1 MKLKSIKKKFEEYL
15 NNKSLFNELTNLI
28 STTIDELIV
37 VNKNYV
43 TSFLNFNPEIFFTQE
58 TLFFPINDLNCTFKL
73 NISKNNEIVIKAD
86 ININDSDFFL
96 FQQRMNDLNLFLSE
110 YRNSILSYFNNLYEI
125 QELHLILRRMKNIF
139 ISDNINTSF
148 NYDESLPDVFN
159 AYSIEFNSSNYSLE
173 IKKYTIST
181 IKENFLEPKR
191 LFLLSYSNS
200 FFSYRKENIRSMTES
215 ELDELIRLN
224 LSQQYSVDF
233 GVDYNIQES
242 IQHQIDILN
251 EEVLKL
257 KQNKNHITFIVNS
270 KNYSSYED
278 IRSFKFL
285 MKDNQLLNNDEAIK
299 LMQTNQDQLIEML
312 KLKLTLENF

>member
-15 NNKSLFNELTNLI
+15 NNKSLFNDLTNLI

-43 TSFLNFNPEIFFTQE
+43 TSFLSFNPDIYITQE

-73 NISKNNEIVIKAD
+73 NISKSNEIVIKAD

-96 FQQRMNDLNLFLSE
+96 FQQRMNDLNLFLSQ
-110 YRNSILSYFNNLYEI
+110 YRDSILSYFNNVYEI

-148 NYDESLPDVFN
+148 HYDESLPDVFN

-191 LFLLSYSNS
+191 LFLLSYPNS
-200 FFSYRKENIRSMTES
+200 FSYRKENIRSMTES

-224 LSQQYSVDF
+224 LSQYSVDF
-233 GVDYNIQES
+233 GVGHNIQES
-242 IQHQIDILN
+242 IQQQIDILN

-278 IRSFKFL
+278 TKSFKFL
-285 MKDNQLLNNDEAIK
+285 MKDNKLLNNDEAIK